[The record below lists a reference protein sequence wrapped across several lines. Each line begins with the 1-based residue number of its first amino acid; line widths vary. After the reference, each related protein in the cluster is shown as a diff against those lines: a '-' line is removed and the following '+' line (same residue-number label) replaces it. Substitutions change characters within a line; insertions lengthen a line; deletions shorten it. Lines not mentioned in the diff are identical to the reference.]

1 MEEFINKPLA
11 SSQAYINAGKNPPP
25 PQLIQTSHPPPAAVV
40 PGKKLSKLMNVEYQC
55 M

>member
-11 SSQAYINAGKNPPP
+11 SSQARINPPP
-25 PQLIQTSHPPPAAVV
+25 SQLIQTSHPPPAAVV
-40 PGKKLSKLMNVEYQC
+40 PGKKLTKLMDVEYPW